1 MLLTIIKAYD
11 YHSNMNYKCLS
22 MSYLSLFFIFNV
34 NIRLGFPGKY
44 YNHRNYSGSAEP
56 CPACYQ
62 DSSEDLLKL
71 TKTMP
76 HYD

>member
-44 YNHRNYSGSAEP
+44 YNHRSAIIAAQLN
-56 CPACYQ
+56 PA
-62 DSSEDLLKL
+62 LLSRL
-71 TKTMP
+71 Q
-76 HYD
+76 